1 MNEEPVR
8 VLAQEAR
15 RRRSNGRLFRGDQRF
30 INGLLCFLDARFFSL
45 LCEDLTMYD
54 IYYH

>member
-8 VLAQEAR
+8 VLAQEPR
-15 RRRSNGRLFRGDQRF
+15 RQRSNGRLFCGDQRWM
-30 INGLLCFLDARFFSL
+30 NGLFCFLDARFFSL
-45 LCEDLTMYD
+45 LCEDLTMND